1 MFNIQHFACEVHES
15 YQFSAAHVVL
25 EVFPLEPGPKTCLKL
40 LQTAHF
46 ALHHTPHEAFQGFAG
61 AFRLDGTF
69 FVLKSPQ
76 IVVVPIICLPQPCT
90 HTQRSESGNSRIAQ
104 HRERLLTTGRSAD
117 KIRIKY
123 PDVFRWFSCA
133 QVFVAPRVSVSE

>member
-1 MFNIQHFACEVHES
+1 MFNIQHFACHIYES

-25 EVFPLEPGPKTCLKL
+25 EVFPLEPGPKTCPKL

-61 AFRLDGTF
+61 ASSASRLADLWTDGTF

-76 IVVVPIICLPQPCT
+76 IVDCCCPDTHAHT
-90 HTQRSESGNSRIAQ
+90 HTQKCV
-104 HRERLLTTGRSAD
+104 RE
-117 KIRIKY
+117 
-123 PDVFRWFSCA
+123 
-133 QVFVAPRVSVSE
+133 